1 MDDETREQFKE
12 LRGAIQGL
20 REHVDTRF
28 QHVDK
33 RFQQEREYTDE
44 RTRDMEATLL
54 TEFRKWALRI
64 EATMKPIPP
73 RIYSLEERVALVEQ
87 RLDDMERP
95 KQ

>member
-12 LRGAIQGL
+12 LRGTVQEL
-20 REHVDTRF
+20 REYV
-28 QHVDK
+28 
-33 RFQQEREYTDE
+33 DE
-44 RTRDMEATLL
+44 RTRDMETTLL

-64 EATMKPIPP
+64 EATMKPTPP

-87 RLDDMERP
+87 RLDDIERP